1 MANNIDQ
8 HSSIPVIDLAQARSG
23 SDEDVQIVAK
33 KLYEAFK
40 NVGFAY
46 VKNHGVPEDVV
57 NEAFNWVCRISLS
70 ILMINCAYLICLYT
84 SQRLLRIFLNPTNVH
99 HQESQILQSPAKR

>member
-1 MANNIDQ
+1 MSNNVDQ
-8 HSSIPVIDLAQARSG
+8 HLSIPVIDLAPARSG

-33 KLYEAFK
+33 ELYEAFK

-57 NEAFNWVCRISLS
+57 NEAFHWVCRINPF
-70 ILMINCAYLICLYT
+70 IVIIDCAYIPHKDC
-84 SQRLLRIFLNPTNVH
+84 SR
-99 HQESQILQSPAKR
+99 